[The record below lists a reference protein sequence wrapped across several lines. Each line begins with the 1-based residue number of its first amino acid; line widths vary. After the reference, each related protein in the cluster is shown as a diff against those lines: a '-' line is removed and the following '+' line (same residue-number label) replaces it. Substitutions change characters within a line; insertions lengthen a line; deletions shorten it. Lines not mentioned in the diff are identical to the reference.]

1 MTQTSGGNKNQRRP
15 HAQPATKTNG
25 TNGQTDEWTKGGTIC
40 SHMALTVRWTTFRFK
55 STAWSL
61 KLDVSPSDP
70 RWHPRSYTPPGA
82 RNLRLPGSPLRGQW
96 EVHEDPKTPHRP
108 SKGHF
113 GLHLIFEK
121 VHGRSQGPQRI
132 RGPDP
137 PLFQPSLSIV
147 KIISKAI
154 IF

>member
-1 MTQTSGGNKNQRRP
+1 MDSA
-15 HAQPATKTNG
+15 HHFPAYNLCFP
-25 TNGQTDEWTKGGTIC
+25 KGGTIC

-70 RWHPRSYTPPGA
+70 RWHPRSYNPPGA
-82 RNLRLPGSPLRGQW
+82 RNLSLPGSPLIHGRSMNT
-96 EVHEDPKTPHRP
+96 PKPHIGPGRDT
-108 SKGHF
+108 

-137 PLFQPSLSIV
+137 LTFSTFIV
-147 KIISKAI
+147 YCKNHFKPI